1 MSGNIF
7 KKVMKF
13 IKINSKLLST
23 EKTKN
28 VLRYWSQAITST
40 KIMSMWWSQKAEY
53 YIPELEEFTVYSL
66 LQINKYVYNYK
77 IKHFKSYRQ
86 GVRQYHVSNQEN
98 FPKYTGKP
106 ICLLHRAALI
116 FFLNFKK

>member
-28 VLRYWSQAITST
+28 VLRY
-40 KIMSMWWSQKAEY
+40 
-53 YIPELEEFTVYSL
+53 
-66 LQINKYVYNYK
+66 
-77 IKHFKSYRQ
+77 
-86 GVRQYHVSNQEN
+86 
-98 FPKYTGKP
+98 
-106 ICLLHRAALI
+106 
-116 FFLNFKK
+116 